1 MRISESKIDEIKNNV
16 FVIDIL
22 YNILYANGTTK
33 KEKFMLRIKLDK
45 NIQSL
50 SELRS
55 KTKVLEDIKLA
66 EEQIEK
72 GLKISHQDVKKR
84 FSKKK
89 VQ

>member
-1 MRISESKIDEIKNNV
+1 LRISESKIDEIKNNV